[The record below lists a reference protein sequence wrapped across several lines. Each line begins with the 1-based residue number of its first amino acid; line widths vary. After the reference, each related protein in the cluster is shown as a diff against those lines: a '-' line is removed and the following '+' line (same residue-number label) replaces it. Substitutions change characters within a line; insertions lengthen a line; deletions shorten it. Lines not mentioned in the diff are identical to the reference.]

1 MATTVDEDGTPC
13 QPPLLVTRQLER
25 WLLRSSLT
33 PRQGQPAPAA
43 AQGHP
48 GM

>member
-1 MATTVDEDGTPC
+1 METTVDEAGTPR
-13 QPPLLVTRQLER
+13 QPPLVTRQLDR